1 MDQYQSEPQL
11 AAPNRTLMK
20 EVVFRT
26 PIMLG
31 TDIPEGYS
39 ECQKVVYKKDSLLHD
54 QDVPQIC
61 QSLENGIV
69 IDLPT
74 TNISDYITRFLAW
87 LPLSSDEQLVDH
99 LHRIIM
105 SSKPEQ
111 RIEDQSLKSMN
122 LLQTPLFQ
130 TLDSST
136 QSAIIGAMNSANSE
150 ENEGFDRRY
159 AKQRAPTLD
168 ALIHSKIP
176 QGKREMKQFAKE
188 EQAMFLKYTEK
199 LKPAQIAKKL
209 KMTVEEVYKIDKK
222 LKLNFKKSK
231 EQQVVSDG
239 AIGNVAPMRRFT

>member
-1 MDQYQSEPQL
+1 MDQHESEPQL

-26 PIMLG
+26 PVMLG

-39 ECQKVVYKKDSLLHD
+39 ECQKVKYKKDSLLHD
-54 QDVPQIC
+54 QGVPQIC
-61 QSLENGIV
+61 RGLENGIV

-99 LHRIIM
+99 LHKIIM
-105 SSKPEQ
+105 SSRPEQ
-111 RIEDQSLKSMN
+111 RIEEQSLKSIN

-136 QSAIIGAMNSANSE
+136 QSAIIGAMNSANSNEKE
-150 ENEGFDRRY
+150 ELDRREARY
-159 AKQRAPTLD
+159 RAPTLD
-168 ALIHSKIP
+168 TLIHSKIP
-176 QGKREMKQFAKE
+176 KSKREMKQFAKE

-209 KMTVEEVYKIDKK
+209 KMTV
-222 LKLNFKKSK
+222 
-231 EQQVVSDG
+231 Q
-239 AIGNVAPMRRFT
+239 